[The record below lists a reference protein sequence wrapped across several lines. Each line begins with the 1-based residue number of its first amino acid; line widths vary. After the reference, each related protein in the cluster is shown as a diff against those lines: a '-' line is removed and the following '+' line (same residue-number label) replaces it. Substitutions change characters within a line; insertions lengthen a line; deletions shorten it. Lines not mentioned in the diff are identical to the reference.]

1 MKNFSVTFRFEMDD
15 YKFKNSD
22 EFYNYLQEV
31 FARDR
36 TVLRIVDVEDKDLKY
51 CADCGNRLPS
61 NGFEHR

>member
-1 MKNFSVTFRFEMDD
+1 MNNKNFSVTFRFEMSD

-51 CADCGNRLPS
+51 CADCGQRLK
-61 NGFEHR
+61 